1 MKINIEYDDNEDK
14 KYSQWG
20 IWGRFVWGISCQSN
34 DKGNKLR
41 LNNFAYSIR
50 ELSRHFL
57 NSLSPEDN
65 IKNCGYVSETT
76 GSGKKKIVSDKPT
89 RRDKIR
95 YAIQGGLSDELLN
108 KLGYDLAEQEDSI
121 NSVLDI
127 IKELSRYTHI
137 EPEVFDID
145 DVT

>member
-1 MKINIEYDDNEDK
+1 M
-14 KYSQWG
+14 
-20 IWGRFVWGISCQSN
+20 
-34 DKGNKLR
+34 
-41 LNNFAYSIR
+41 
-50 ELSRHFL
+50 
-57 NSLSPEDN
+57 
-65 IKNCGYVSETT
+65 SETT